1 MKYND
6 NGLVIYEGESML
18 NKSTEIIAIL
28 TGVISPSTNTKT
40 GDMAQLWIMVKD
52 VNPIT
57 AIQAGEDNAVC
68 GNCPLRGKVCYV
80 NTARAPLK
88 IWEAYQKG
96 RYRTLKEITW
106 AQKYILRMK
115 SVRLGAYGDP
125 AALPQEVIESVIA
138 LTSGYTG
145 YTHQWRSDHAQW
157 LKKYCLASVERIA
170 DKKIA
175 NKKGWYT
182 FRVGGLN
189 EERQVSECLCS
200 NSETT
205 FITCSTC
212 RRCAGKT
219 ETNVFINVH
228 GEKHKLTSYDKLRKE
243 RNEDND

>member
-18 NKSTEIIAIL
+18 DKSTEIIAIL
-28 TGVISPSTNTKT
+28 TGVISPSKNIKT

-52 VNPIT
+52 VNPFT
-57 AIQAGEDNAVC
+57 AIQTGEDNVVC
-68 GNCPLRGKVCYV
+68 GDCPLRGKVCYV
-80 NTARAPLK
+80 NTSKAPLT

-145 YTHQWRSDHAQW
+145 YTHQWRKDTAQW
-157 LKKYCLASVERIA
+157 LKKYCLASVETVA
-170 DKKIA
+170 DMKTA

-182 FRVGGLN
+182 FRVGGQNN
-189 EERQVSECLCS
+189 ECLVSE
-200 NSETT
+200 
-205 FITCSTC
+205 
-212 RRCAGKT
+212 RRCANAENTAFTCSLCGACRAKN
-219 ETNVFINVH
+219 EQNVFINVH
-228 GEKHKLTSYDKLRKE
+228 GAKHNVDNFRKLELGRAD
-243 RNEDND
+243 